1 MDCPT
6 NDLFVLKISHT
17 TPLPHY
23 YLGSISLKGAAMSTT
38 HIEPRL
44 QHEDNAKRVA
54 DVDGNRDLIGA
65 RLLMAGKVN
74 SADIE
79 KALAFQSQAA
89 STIHGNLSNRLGAI
103 LLRMGA
109 ISEESLLPHLSE
121 QTGIPLLVP
130 AQMPAQAAI
139 REALALSALQ
149 RSWWLAREAVPF
161 VVMIDGGAEIG
172 ANTPADIAIMARDPL
187 DSELAEG
194 IAAAYQG
201 HHVMLYWARSQ
212 DLQRALALVKD
223 GTVKQGNTGDATY
236 LRELAEEAPVI
247 EFVNN
252 ILAQAVDDRASD
264 IHVEPGEREFEVR
277 YRIDGVLQ
285 PRVTRPRDGFD
296 AIASRIKLISG
307 LDIAERRLPQDG
319 RVTTR
324 VSGVELDVRVSS
336 IPGVHGESLV
346 LRLLPKERADMSLLK
361 LGMERDHLDQL
372 NALLQQPNGIIL
384 VTGPTGSGKS
394 TTLYSA
400 LAAINDRSLKIVT
413 VEDPVE
419 YRMAGIT
426 QIQTHAEI
434 GYTFA
439 RALRSILR
447 HDPDVI
453 MIGEIRD
460 AETAEIAIQSALT
473 GHLVL
478 ATIHTNDAPSAFTRL
493 LEMGIE
499 PFLLATSVRA
509 VLAQRLVRKLST
521 TAAHIQAD
529 SPPAWLKQ
537 QFAEIKS
544 TYPGVLEGDTK
555 LSKPAAHHEA
565 DGYKGRNGIYEL
577 LTVTEELQDAIVRR
591 ASSQELA
598 EIGRRTTGT
607 AKFRTLREDGLIKAW
622 HGISSVEEV
631 LRVAGSQ
638 SAKSHSSGDD
648 AMLAEDGAH

>member
-1 MDCPT
+1 MTEQQLAPIQNAPNAT
-6 NDLFVLKISHT
+6 
-17 TPLPHY
+17 
-23 YLGSISLKGAAMSTT
+23 GSQPRAAAPVHNNSLA
-38 HIEPRL
+38 
-44 QHEDNAKRVA
+44 VA
-54 DVDGNRDLIGA
+54 DDLIGA
-65 RLLMAGKVN
+65 RLFAAGKVT
-74 SADIE
+74 SADVE
-79 KALAFQSQAA
+79 KALAFQNLQGSQGVHNA
-89 STIHGNLSNRLGAI
+89 HHNLNNRLGAV

-109 ISEESLLPHLSE
+109 VSEESLLPHLSE

-130 AQMPAQAAI
+130 AQMPTPSAI
-139 REALALSALQ
+139 HDAIALSATQ
-149 RSWWLAREAVPF
+149 RSWWLGHDAVPF
-161 VVMIDGGAEIG
+161 ITVTEGAM
-172 ANTPADIAIMARDPL
+172 ADVGIMARDPL
-187 DSELAEG
+187 DSELAEV
-194 IAAAYQG
+194 IADTYKG
-201 HHVMLYWARSQ
+201 HHTTTYWARSQ
-212 DLQRALALVKD
+212 DLQRGLAIVKD
-223 GTVKQGNTGDATY
+223 GAYGKGGKNSGQGGRGGDLGDANY

-285 PRVTRPRDGFD
+285 PRMTRPRDGFD

-361 LGMERDHLDQL
+361 LGMERDHLAQL
-372 NALLQQPNGIIL
+372 NALLRQPNGIIL

-509 VLAQRLVRKLST
+509 VLAQRLVRKLSPEHSVPFLN
-521 TAAHIQAD
+521 AGPNED
-529 SPPAWLKQ
+529 RPPDWLSK
-537 QFAEIKS
+537 QFADIKS
-544 TYPGVLEGDTK
+544 TYPGVLDNPSK
-555 LSKPAAHHEA
+555 LAKPSTHHEA
-565 DGYKGRNGIYEL
+565 DSYRGRNGIYEL
-577 LTVTEELQDAIVRR
+577 LTVTAELQDAIVRR

-598 EIGRRTTGT
+598 EIGRRATGA

-622 HGISSVEEV
+622 NGVSSVDEI

-638 SAKSHSSGDD
+638 GHSTGGD
-648 AMLAEDGAH
+648 EIGQVNG

>member
-1 MDCPT
+1 MQLVSC
-6 NDLFVLKISHT
+6 
-17 TPLPHY
+17 TPLMEQRLASTYSAKPDP
-23 YLGSISLKGAAMSTT
+23 SLNRMQTQPQMLSG
-38 HIEPRL
+38 E
-44 QHEDNAKRVA
+44 VA
-54 DVDGNRDLIGA
+54 GLASGDLIGA
-65 RLLMAGKVN
+65 RLLAAGKVD
-74 SADIE
+74 AGDIE
-79 KALAFQSQAA
+79 KALAFQSQAINA
-89 STIHGNLSNRLGAI
+89 ARHSLNNRLGAI

-121 QTGIPLLVP
+121 QTGVPLLVP
-130 AQMPAQAAI
+130 ALMPSQAAI
-139 REALALSALQ
+139 HEALELGGTQ

-161 VVMIDGGAEIG
+161 VVTLDSG
-172 ANTPADIAIMARDPL
+172 ANADLNVSALGAADISIIARDPL

-194 IAAAYQG
+194 VAAAYKN
-201 HHVMLYWARSQ
+201 HHVTLYWARSQ
-212 DLQRALALVKD
+212 DLQRALAMVKD
-223 GTVKQGNTGDATY
+223 GHVKRGNTGDAHY

-277 YRIDGVLQ
+277 FRIDGVLQ
-285 PRVTRPRDGFD
+285 PRVSRPRDGFD

-361 LGMERDHLDQL
+361 LGMERDHLAQL

-521 TAAHIQAD
+521 IAD
-529 SPPAWLKQ
+529 HVQPDTPPSWLKQ
-537 QFAEIKS
+537 QFADIKS
-544 TYPGVLEGDTK
+544 TYPGVLDGDAK
-555 LSKPAAHHEA
+555 LSKPASHHEA

-577 LTVTEELQDAIVRR
+577 LTVTTELQDAIVRR

-622 HGISSVEEV
+622 NGISSVEEV

-638 SAKSHSSGDD
+638 NSNAHTKDYRAGDD
-648 AMLAEDGAH
+648 AMLAEDSAS

>member
-1 MDCPT
+1 MNSAAPITSVDASSAPAGE
-6 NDLFVLKISHT
+6 VL
-17 TPLPHY
+17 
-23 YLGSISLKGAAMSTT
+23 
-38 HIEPRL
+38 
-44 QHEDNAKRVA
+44 A
-54 DVDGNRDLIGA
+54 DAIGA
-65 RLLMAGKVN
+65 RLVAAGKV
-74 SADIE
+74 SSLDIE
-79 KALAFQSQAA
+79 KALAFQQRVDKSVRN
-89 STIHGNLSNRLGAI
+89 SVGNRLGAV

-109 ISEESLLPHLSE
+109 LSEEGLLPHLSE
-121 QTGIPLLVP
+121 QTGLSLLDSG
-130 AQMPAQAAI
+130 AQPSAAEI
-139 REALALSALQ
+139 NGALTLAALV
-149 RSWWLAREAVPF
+149 RSWWLAREAAPF
-161 VVMIDGGAEIG
+161 LLNNERVGV
-172 ANTPADIAIMARDPL
+172 MARDPL
-187 DSELAEG
+187 DAELGEALRRQFAG
-194 IAAAYQG
+194 R
-201 HHVMLYWARSQ
+201 HVELFWARSQ
-212 DLQRALALVKD
+212 DLARALNIVKE
-223 GTVKQGNTGDATY
+223 GSGPRGAAGDANY

-252 ILAQAVDDRASD
+252 ILAQAVDERASD

-277 YRIDGVLQ
+277 YRIDGVLA
-285 PRVTRPRDGFD
+285 PRFSRPRDGFD

-346 LRLLPKERADMSLLK
+346 LRLLPKERADLSLTS
-361 LGMERDHLDQL
+361 LGMESDHLAAM
-372 NALLQQPNGIIL
+372 NALLQAPNGIIL

-400 LAAINDRSLKIVT
+400 LASINDRSLKIVT

-419 YRMAGIT
+419 YRMSGIT
-426 QIQTHAEI
+426 QIQTHADI

-509 VLAQRLVRKLST
+509 VLAQRLVRKLVSENT
-521 TAAHIQAD
+521 EPQA
-529 SPPAWLKQ
+529 PPAWLTTEMAGLKKE
-537 QFAEIKS
+537 FG
-544 TYPGVLEGDTK
+544 GVLPEK
-555 LSKPAAHHEA
+555 HHLSQPKKNLDDARA
-565 DGYKGRNGIYEL
+565 YQGRHGIYEL
-577 LTVTEELQDAIVRR
+577 LTMTPALQDAIVRR
-591 ASSQELA
+591 ASAQEMG
-598 EIGRRTTGT
+598 EIGRNEDGVARY
-607 AKFRTLREDGLIKAW
+607 RTLKEDGLIKAW
-622 HGISSVEEV
+622 KGLTSVEEV
-631 LRVAGSQ
+631 LRVAGAQ
-638 SAKSHSSGDD
+638 TRGGGADD
-648 AMLAEDGAH
+648 AMLAEDS

>member
-1 MDCPT
+1 MAST
-6 NDLFVLKISHT
+6 QNAESSETQRAAQRSAAAQVAASTKNN
-17 TPLPHY
+17 
-23 YLGSISLKGAAMSTT
+23 SLAM
-38 HIEPRL
+38 
-44 QHEDNAKRVA
+44 A
-54 DVDGNRDLIGA
+54 DDLIGA
-65 RLLMAGKVN
+65 RLLEAGKVT
-74 SADIE
+74 SADVE
-79 KALAFQSQAA
+79 KALTFQNLQSSQAGQN
-89 STIHGNLSNRLGAI
+89 THHNLNNRLGGV

-109 ISEESLLPHLSE
+109 VSEESLLPHLSE

-130 AQMPAQAAI
+130 AQMPTQAAI
-139 REALALSALQ
+139 HDALALATTQ
-149 RSWWLAREAVPF
+149 RSWWLAHEAVPF
-161 VVMIDGGAEIG
+161 VTVTGGAM
-172 ANTPADIAIMARDPL
+172 ADIGVMARDPI
-187 DSELAEG
+187 DSELAEV
-194 IAAAYQG
+194 IADTYKG
-201 HHVMLYWARSQ
+201 HHTTIYWARSQ
-212 DLQRALALVKD
+212 DLQHALAIVKD
-223 GTVKQGNTGDATY
+223 GALGKNGSQRGSAGDANY

-277 YRIDGVLQ
+277 FRIDGVLQ

-361 LGMERDHLDQL
+361 LGMEQDHLEQL

-509 VLAQRLVRKLST
+509 VLAQRLVRKLSPEHS
-521 TAAHIQAD
+521 APFLDPNANEERLPD
-529 SPPAWLKQ
+529 WLSK
-537 QFAEIKS
+537 QFADIKS
-544 TYPGVLEGDTK
+544 SYPGVLDKPSK
-555 LSKPAAHHEA
+555 LAKPATHHEA
-565 DGYKGRNGIYEL
+565 DSYRGRNGIYEL
-577 LTVTEELQDAIVRR
+577 LTVTSELQDAIVRR

-598 EIGRRTTGT
+598 EIGRRATGS

-622 HGISSVEEV
+622 NGVSSVDEI
-631 LRVAGSQ
+631 LRVAGS
-638 SAKSHSSGDD
+638 H
-648 AMLAEDGAH
+648 